1 MLKFLQTFAV
11 DFPYIYL
18 QFFPRILVSRKKH
31 FYRQVYKKWCKVVPA
46 HAAAYKQG
54 SFHFT
59 IHILFRTVVLRK
71 LFDITFWYKHC
82 TVISHAVAVTG
93 SILKIVS
100 GAFSFLTIHMSSFTN
115 ALVDDKEKN
124 WTLSIIKCEFK
135 LTRVLFLS
143 IPKIYNSD
151 CYLWDIRFRICN
163 RTQNAKMD
171 FSTKRSARGFPFFRF
186 FPFAFDCKI
195 NHRWFVQL
203 CKRIPLKSS
212 QVIWNMLRMWKTCP
226 WGSRNVSNILIMTRL
241 VQLKCH

>member
-1 MLKFLQTFAV
+1 MLKFLQTFAL

-59 IHILFRTVVLRK
+59 ILIFFRTVVLRK

-93 SILKIVS
+93 PILKIVS

-151 CYLWDIRFRICN
+151 CYLFTFISHIGGPNTWC
-163 RTQNAKMD
+163 T
-171 FSTKRSARGFPFFRF
+171 SLPFFFPLGYWKGYSWIRADISLSLSIRTTF
-186 FPFAFDCKI
+186 FPLQRLYYNCLRYVLFDHSFCWYNPACNSSAF
-195 NHRWFVQL
+195 R
-203 CKRIPLKSS
+203 KSIY
-212 QVIWNMLRMWKTCP
+212 V
-226 WGSRNVSNILIMTRL
+226 VE
-241 VQLKCH
+241 